1 MSNLELPDNLRDE
14 LRTAWHRYIDF
25 VTPLRPSLHNYC
37 RRLTGNLWDAEDLV
51 QEALLRAFGTLG
63 SVHDSVR
70 NPRAYLLRAA
80 TNLWIDQVRRRERE
94 REALGEGA
102 SGAGDL
108 NAPAA
113 SAEVRD
119 AGARLLHLLAP
130 RERAAVLLKD
140 VFDLDLKEC
149 AEVLETTVGAVKAAL
164 HRGRER
170 LAESPSGPESS
181 RSAPS
186 VPLVDRFV
194 ELFNAG
200 DRKGLLAL
208 MLDNAPLENVGVGIE
223 WGLEGSPRR
232 TLEGALGGHPEFP
245 EPFHFEAQ
253 RVERV
258 LFAGEPIVLHF
269 HTRGGREILDVVW
282 RIEEEE
288 GRIARLRTY
297 GFCPET
303 IREAGRELGLPV
315 LTGLYRYP
323 TPAPGHYYEPAG
335 R

>member
-1 MSNLELPDNLRDE
+1 MSTLELPDDLRDD
-14 LRTAWHRYIDF
+14 LRAAWHRYIDF
-25 VTPLRPSLHNYC
+25 VAPLRPSLHNYC

-51 QEALLRAFGTLG
+51 QDALLRAFGTLG
-63 SVHDSVR
+63 SVHESVR

-94 REALGEGA
+94 RGAVDEVEGV
-102 SGAGDL
+102 GGDL
-108 NAPAA
+108 KAPAA

-119 AGARLLHLLAP
+119 AGARLLHVLAP

-149 AEVLETTVGAVKAAL
+149 AEVLETTIGAVKAAL

-170 LAESPSGPESS
+170 LAEPQGELATS
-181 RSAPS
+181 RSVPS
-186 VPLVDRFV
+186 VSLVDRFI

-200 DRKGLLAL
+200 DQKGLLAL
-208 MLDNAPLENVGVGIE
+208 LLDNAPDENVGVAIE
-223 WGLEGSPRR
+223 WGDQGSPRR
-232 TLEGALGGHPEFP
+232 HLEGALGGHPEWP
-245 EPFHFEAQ
+245 EALRFEAQ
-253 RVERV
+253 RLERAV
-258 LFAGEPIVLHF
+258 LAGEPIVLHF
-269 HTRGGREILDVVW
+269 HTRRGREMLDVVW
-282 RIEEEE
+282 RIEEEK
-288 GRIARLRTY
+288 GRIARLRSY

-303 IREAGRELGLPV
+303 IREVGQELAVPV

-323 TPAPGHYYEPAG
+323 TPAPGRYYDSAS